1 MTDTTQEERMQ
12 DKIQNQA
19 EDRMQEQVQEEAQGQ
34 IRNPIQNQ
42 MQERIRDQIQGR
54 KEPAMRKISGK
65 ILEYLTDLYLVF
77 VIAALPLY
85 NRLDYRKIGSDK
97 VHFFMQATEIF
108 LCFLI
113 PAVLVRV
120 AACGFSGL
128 KLCRRGQREESLRT
142 KIRRRFSVTDCLVLL
157 YAFAVT
163 VSALFSAYPDTAW
176 MGSSRWG
183 LGWYTQMVFVG
194 SYFLISRCFRW
205 KRGIVYL
212 FLPVTVLLFFLGY
225 CNRFGW
231 YPVPMKTA
239 GNPQFISF
247 IGNINWYCGYMILPI
262 FAAAFYVAGMGT
274 PVSGRRGE
282 KESSKDVAP
291 QEVFAVQG
299 SKGGRKLWTWHLY
312 LFLAFAALVTNGSS
326 SAYLALVAGG
336 ILLLFIAV
344 RKPERMQALCGIAG
358 DFLIACLF
366 TFLLRT
372 CLPGRFTYEEA
383 AVNLFTFSYLPFF
396 LLLPVLILQILLIV
410 WKKKAYYP
418 LRFLRGVC
426 HVLAL
431 GLFLAAVVLVLLIV
445 KNTGDPGSIGFLSKY
460 PFFTFSKEWGSRRGV
475 TWMAG
480 LQAFAEQ
487 GFFRKLFGVGPDS
500 MGEYIAQEA
509 SQKLQDLVYSVW
521 PKEKNVRL
529 TNAHNEWITLLVQTG
544 LLGSLSFAGAQI
556 SAIIRWIKGF
566 LRREELLYAAAC
578 AAAVLVYLVHNM
590 VSFQQI
596 LNGSAM
602 FVILG
607 LGENLLRS
615 KNRKQNT

>member
-1 MTDTTQEERMQ
+1 MMDTTQEERRQ

-19 EDRMQEQVQEEAQGQ
+19 QDRMQEQVQEEAQGQ

-54 KEPAMRKISGK
+54 KESAMRKISGK

-85 NRLDYRKIGSDK
+85 NRLDYQKIGSDK
-97 VHFFMQATEIF
+97 VRFFMQATGIF

-113 PAVLVRV
+113 PAVLVRA
-120 AACGFSGL
+120 AACGFSRL
-128 KLCRRGQREESLRT
+128 KLRGRGQKEESFRI
-142 KIRRRFSVTDCLVLL
+142 KISRRFSVTDCFVLL

-205 KRGIVYL
+205 KGGMVSL
-212 FLPVTVLLFFLGY
+212 FLPVTSLLFFLGY

-262 FAAAFYVAGMGT
+262 FAAAFYVVGMDT
-274 PVSGRRGE
+274 PVSEHREENDNSKDRRGS
-282 KESSKDVAP
+282 KSS
-291 QEVFAVQG
+291 
-299 SKGGRKLWTWHLY
+299 RKLWMWHLY

-326 SAYLALVAGG
+326 SAYLALAAGG

-358 DFLIACLF
+358 DFLAACLF

-426 HVLAL
+426 RILAL
-431 GLFLAAVVLVLLIV
+431 GLFLAAVFFVLLIV
-445 KNTGDPGSIGFLSKY
+445 KNTKDPGSIGFLSKY
-460 PFFTFSKEWGSRRGV
+460 PVFTFSKEWGSRRGV

-487 GFFRKLFGVGPDS
+487 GFFRKLFGVGSDS
-500 MGEYIAQEA
+500 MGEYIAQDA

-544 LLGSLSFAGAQI
+544 LLGFLGFAGAQI
-556 SAIIRWIKGF
+556 SAIIRWMKGF
-566 LRREELLYAAAC
+566 LRREELLYTAAC
-578 AAAVLVYLVHNM
+578 AAAILVYLVHNM

-607 LGENLLRS
+607 LGENLLHS
-615 KNRKQNT
+615 KNIK